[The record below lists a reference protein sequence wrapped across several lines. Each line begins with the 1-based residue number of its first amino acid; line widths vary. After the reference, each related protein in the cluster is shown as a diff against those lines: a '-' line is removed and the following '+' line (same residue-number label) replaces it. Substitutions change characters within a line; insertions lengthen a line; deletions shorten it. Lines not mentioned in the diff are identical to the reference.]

1 MRSRP
6 RTMYLLNQANQAV
19 RSQLEAALRDLQMT
33 GIQYT
38 ILSII
43 DQYPGI
49 SSAELSR
56 RFFVTAQT
64 MNEII
69 NGLVQRDLI
78 ARKEDSANKRILR
91 MKLTASGRKLLKNCD
106 YIADKIEAA
115 AFDWI
120 APKDQETLRQSLR
133 LLLQGLRERKST
145 SLVQNNA
152 KRRAI
157 QS

>member
-6 RTMYLLNQANQAV
+6 RTMYLFNQANQAV
-19 RSQLEAALRDLQMT
+19 RSQLEAALRDLQIT

-43 DQYPGI
+43 DQHEGI

-69 NGLVQRDLI
+69 NGLVLRGLI
-78 ARKEDSANKRILR
+78 ARKEDPANQRIR
-91 MKLTASGRKLLKNCD
+91 CMKLTAPGRKLLKNCD
-106 YIADKIEAA
+106 DIADQIEAA
-115 AFDWI
+115 AFDWVDRRDYQ
-120 APKDQETLRQSLR
+120 ALREALR
-133 LLLQGLRERKST
+133 KLLNGLRERAPLMKAPAP
-145 SLVQNNA
+145 A
-152 KRRAI
+152 KRRA
-157 QS
+157 SAS

>member
-1 MRSRP
+1 MRDRP

-38 ILSII
+38 ILTIV
-43 DQYPGI
+43 DEHEGI

-69 NGLVQRDLI
+69 NGLEQRGLV
-78 ARKEDSANKRILR
+78 ARKEDPANKRILR
-91 MKLTASGRKLLKNCD
+91 MKLTAQGRKLLKKCED
-106 YIADKIEAA
+106 VADRIEEA
-115 AFDWI
+115 AFDWVD
-120 APKDQETLRQSLR
+120 PKEYEVLRRSLR
-133 LLLQGLRERKST
+133 ALLQGLRERKSMMP
-145 SLVQNNA
+145 VQIA
-152 KRRAI
+152 SKRTAG
-157 QS
+157 S

>member
-19 RSQLEAALRDLQMT
+19 RSQLEAALRDLQFT

-38 ILSII
+38 ILTIV
-43 DQYPGI
+43 DRHEGI

-69 NGLVQRDLI
+69 NGLEQRGLI
-78 ARKEDSANKRILR
+78 TRRVDPANKRILR
-91 MKLTASGRKLLKNCD
+91 MKLTAQGRKLLKKCEA
-106 YIADKIEAA
+106 IADRIEEA

-120 APKDQETLRQSLR
+120 APDDYEILRQSL
-133 LLLQGLRERKST
+133 LTLLQGLRKRRLAALDQSEP
-145 SLVQNNA
+145 
-152 KRRAI
+152 KRRAA
-157 QS
+157 S